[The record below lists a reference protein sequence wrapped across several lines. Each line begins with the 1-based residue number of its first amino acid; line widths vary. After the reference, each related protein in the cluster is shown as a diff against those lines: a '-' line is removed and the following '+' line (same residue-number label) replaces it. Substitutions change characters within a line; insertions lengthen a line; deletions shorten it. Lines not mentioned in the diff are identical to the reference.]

1 MPRTP
6 LVLTCSF
13 VLLGCQGK
21 KVAGPPPPVD
31 VDVVSVVQRDVPIYG
46 EWIATLDGYVNAD
59 IRPQVSGYVISQA
72 YKEGSFVRKGEILF
86 QIDMRPFQALL
97 DQAKAQLA
105 QDVAQAGRTQHDVDR
120 ETPLAQE
127 HAIAQQQLDDD
138 IQANLAAKALVQSA
152 QAQVDQAQLNLNF
165 THVTSLIDGIVG
177 IAQVQIGNL
186 VTPTSTLTSV
196 SQVNPIKAYFPI
208 SEQEYLHYAARIN
221 AHNQQNV
228 PSDAPPIELILSD
241 GSVYPYK
248 GTLLETNRQVDI
260 TTGSIQIVCAFPNPH
275 NILRPGQ
282 FGRVRAA
289 GDTRKGALLVPQR
302 AVTELQG
309 IDQVAVVGADNKVD
323 IRPIKVGERVGDLWI
338 VDSGV
343 RAGERVV
350 VEGLQKVSPGVLVRI
365 TPSTTARNAD

>member
-1 MPRTP
+1 MLRTP
-6 LVLTCSF
+6 VVLSSVLVL
-13 VLLGCQGK
+13 LACQEK
-21 KVAGPPPPVD
+21 KVAGPPPPVA
-31 VDVVSVVQRDVPIYG
+31 VEVVTVTQRDVPIYG

-59 IRPQVSGYVISQA
+59 IRPQVSGYVVSQA
-72 YKEGSFVRKGEILF
+72 YKEGSFVQKGQVLF
-86 QIDMRPFQALL
+86 QIDTRPFQALL

-120 ETPLAQE
+120 EIPLANE

-177 IAQVQIGNL
+177 IAQIQIGNL
-186 VTPTSTLTSV
+186 VTPTTTLTSV

-221 AHNQQNV
+221 AHNQQDV

-260 TTGSIQIVCAFPNPH
+260 TTGSIQVVCAFPNPH

-343 RAGERVV
+343 RVGERVV
-350 VEGLQKVSPGVLVRI
+350 VEGLQKVSPGALVRI
-365 TPSTTARNAD
+365 TPSTTAPNAD